1 LYSLRRFSMK
11 PIFMLGGAPKAHEVF
26 MELIGSYAGTLSAKL
41 VGRKLIRMTAANG
54 SHTCAVNSMQ

>member
-1 LYSLRRFSMK
+1 
-11 PIFMLGGAPKAHEVF
+11 